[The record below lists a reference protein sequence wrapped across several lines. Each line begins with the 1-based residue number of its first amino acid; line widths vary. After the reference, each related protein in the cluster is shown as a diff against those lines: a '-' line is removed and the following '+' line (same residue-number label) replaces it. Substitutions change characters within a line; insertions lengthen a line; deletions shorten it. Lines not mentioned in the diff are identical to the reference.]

1 VRRFTALSALVFLC
15 ATSVAHA
22 HTVRATKAE
31 INGGIMGK
39 YSHYTRIARHDKLAM
54 KSAQRHRN
62 GDVYWLH
69 YHAHKRVVAKLSAIR
84 RFYLSTGGSYSRVA
98 GVVCSLNWSPYS
110 CSQVMQVVNCETG
123 GKYRVDVQSG
133 QFLGLFQMGS
143 RERATYGHGSTV
155 WAQANAAHRYF
166 VASGR
171 DFSPWQCLP
180 TGGLRW

>member
-31 INGGIMGK
+31 IHGGIMGK

-54 KSAQRHRN
+54 KSAQRHKN

-69 YHAHKRVVAKLSAIR
+69 YHSHKRVVAKLSAIR
-84 RFYLSTGGSYSRVA
+84 RFYLSTGGSYNRVA

-123 GKYRVDVQSG
+123 GTYSVHVQSG
-133 QFLGLFQMGS
+133 QFLGLFQMGNYARS
-143 RERATYGHGSTV
+143 RYGHGYTV
-155 WAQANAAHRYF
+155 WSQAVAAHRYF
-166 VASGR
+166 LDSGR
-171 DFSPWQCLP
+171 SFRAWQCSP
-180 TGGLRW
+180 NGGLSW